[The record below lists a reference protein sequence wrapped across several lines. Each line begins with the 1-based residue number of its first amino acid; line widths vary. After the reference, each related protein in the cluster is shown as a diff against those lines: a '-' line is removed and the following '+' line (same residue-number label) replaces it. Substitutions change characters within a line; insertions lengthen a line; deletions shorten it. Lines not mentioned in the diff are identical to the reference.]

1 MRISLLNSFLLLFFI
16 ATLMNLSG
24 MSSRPLYVTPSD
36 KYHIVKPGDTLSLI
50 SRQSGVSVGNL
61 KLYNNLDSDRIEIG
75 QKIYYAPHQA
85 MKRNYITER
94 EVPPDGRHTVSKGDD
109 LPLIAKMYGLD
120 LLDLVHYNR
129 ITSWDLTPGEVI
141 YLNAKGLDK
150 ESLAEKKAEKKAE
163 KEAVPRQPVA
173 SSSKP
178 KPEPVITREKEIS
191 PQAPDK
197 LEHQPVEGYTITC
210 RFNKKDRHQGIDLA
224 APLGTPIYAVLD
236 GKVIY
241 SGVQKG
247 YGNLVILE
255 HSDRLMT
262 VYAHNE
268 TNIVEAGESV
278 HAGDKIASMGSTGRS
293 TGNHLHFEIRKAGQ
307 PLDPEPFLK
316 SQGR

>member
-1 MRISLLNSFLLLFFI
+1 MRISPSNSLLLLLLI
-16 ATLMNLSG
+16 TILVNLSG

-36 KYHIVKPGDTLSLI
+36 KYYIVKPGDTLSLI
-50 SRQSGVSVGNL
+50 TRQSGVSVANL

-94 EVPPDGRHTVSKGDD
+94 KVPPDGRHTVSKSED

-120 LLDLVHYNR
+120 LLDLVHYNK
-129 ITSWDLTPGEVI
+129 ITSWELTPGDVI
-141 YLNAKGLDK
+141 YLNEKGLDK
-150 ESLAEKKAEKKAE
+150 ESLTEKKTEKA
-163 KEAVPRQPVA
+163 AVPRQPIA
-173 SSSKP
+173 STSKP
-178 KPEPVITREKEIS
+178 KPKPVKTREKDKS
-191 PQAPDK
+191 SKAPDM
-197 LEHQPVEGYTITC
+197 LQHQPVENYTITC
-210 RFNKKDRHQGIDLA
+210 RFNKKERHQGIDLA

-255 HSDRLMT
+255 HPDRVMT

-268 TNIVEAGESV
+268 ANIVEAGESV
-278 HAGDKIASMGSTGRS
+278 QAGDKIASMGSTGRS

-307 PLDPEPFLK
+307 PLDPEPYLK
-316 SQGR
+316 IQGR